1 MPYRTKT
8 YIAAD
13 WDNDK
18 AAVDQLYSWKNNGR
32 LNLDFHDAHELTQAR
47 DTSLPCSIKSSLK
60 TRMDVSKTFVM
71 IVGPGTDSVTKG
83 GCRYCGSYNNWT
95 RACARGH
102 SIDTRSFIKYECDEA
117 VAAGINIIVLYNSTV
132 VDKKRCPEAVRN
144 IGQHVPMQ
152 KWMNGTRN
160 WDYDSVKKAF
170 DKIQ

>member
-71 IVGPGTDSVTKG
+71 IVGPGTGDIV
-83 GCRYCGSYNNWT
+83 WT
-95 RACARGH
+95 
-102 SIDTRSFIKYECDEA
+102 
-117 VAAGINIIVLYNSTV
+117 
-132 VDKKRCPEAVRN
+132 PEALSN
-144 IGQHVPMQ
+144 
-152 KWMNGTRN
+152 MNAMRRLRRESTLSCCTTLQLWIRK
-160 WDYDSVKKAF
+160 DALRLSV
-170 DKIQ
+170 I